1 MSRILLVDDDRSL
14 RGVLAFALREDG
26 HLVVEAEDGD
36 AGLERFR
43 EDRPDLVITD
53 LKMPRKDGMELLA
66 AIRAEDPE
74 TPVLM
79 LTAFG
84 TIEQAV
90 EAMKRGAFNYLTK
103 PYNREELRLVVANA
117 LERGRLLAENR
128 DLRRRLEGGEGE
140 SRIIYAS
147 EAIGAL
153 IEKIRRVAP
162 SDATVLVTGESGTG
176 KELVANYLHRLSD
189 RAPGPLIAVNCGAL
203 PRDLIESELFGHKKG
218 AFTGAIKDKQGKFR
232 AASGG
237 TLLLDEI
244 GELSADLQT
253 KLLRVL
259 ETGRVDVVGGDP
271 VSVDVRLVAATNRDL
286 GRAVSDGIFRE
297 DLFYRLNVIPL
308 HVPALRDR
316 REDIP
321 LLWKHFTRKF
331 AEGTPVE
338 TSPELMTHLTGL
350 SWKGNVRELANLSQ
364 RLVLLRK
371 GDTLGLGDLPAVE
384 GDIQPG
390 DAVAPDQWLGDLP
403 AGSLSLR
410 DVEKEIIRKALDKF
424 KGNKT
429 RAAKYLA
436 IPRHVLLYRIEKY
449 EIGGSA

>member
-26 HLVVEAEDGD
+26 HHVVEAEDGEL
-36 AGLERFR
+36 GLERFR
-43 EDRPDLVITD
+43 HEHPELVITD
-53 LKMPRKDGMELLA
+53 LKMPRKDGMGLLA

-90 EAMKRGAFNYLTK
+90 EAMKRGAFHYLTK

-117 LERGRLLAENR
+117 LERGRLIAENR
-128 DLRRRLEGGEGE
+128 DLRRRLEGEGE
-140 SRIIYAS
+140 QPRIIYAS
-147 EAIGAL
+147 EEMAAL
-153 IEKIRRVAP
+153 LEMIRRVAP

-189 RAPGPLIAVNCGAL
+189 RASGPMVAVNCGAL

-218 AFTGAIKDKQGKFR
+218 AFTGAIKDKPGKFQT
-232 AASGG
+232 ASGG

-244 GELSADLQT
+244 GELPLDLQT

-259 ETGRVDVVGGDP
+259 ETGRVDVVGGGP

-286 GRAVSDGIFRE
+286 ARAVSEGAFRA

-308 HVPALRDR
+308 HVPPLRER

-321 LLWKHFTRKF
+321 ALWRHFVGQY
-331 AEGTPVE
+331 AEGAPVE
-338 TSPELMTHLTGL
+338 TAPALADHLHGL
-350 SWKGNVRELANLSQ
+350 PWKGNVRELANLCQ
-364 RLVLLRK
+364 RMVLLRK
-371 GDTLGLGDLPAVE
+371 SDILGLDDFPTLEPAAADSPASPEEWLADLPRDRLPLREVE
-384 GDIQPG
+384 
-390 DAVAPDQWLGDLP
+390 
-403 AGSLSLR
+403 R
-410 DVEKEIIRKALDKF
+410 EIIRRALERF
-424 KGNKT
+424 SGNKT
-429 RAAKYLA
+429 RAAKYLE

-449 EIGGSA
+449 GIEADF